1 MTSLSFDRVAHAYD
15 ATRGYPPGIDQHI
28 AIAIVDSIHAT
39 SETTILEVGVG
50 TGRIAFP
57 LASLGHT
64 YTGVDISE
72 NMVKQFATKLLHNGW
87 QEYQQAWGSLP
98 DENSVSA
105 HSVSRYSN
113 RAKSAA
119 IRLVLSDMTT
129 LPFRDASFD
138 VVLAVHVFQLV
149 DGWQH
154 ALLEVLRV
162 LRSGG
167 VFLHCWDEFV
177 NGEAWPV
184 GKTWGEIVRE
194 LGGETRRPGADERS
208 DVTAWLKEHGL
219 QPKEIP
225 VVQWEVTQTPREAL
239 EQVTR
244 RLWSS
249 TWVVQDD
256 IFAES
261 VVRLESWA
269 KDYFGDDIDRPF
281 KGTRQFVICKIEV
294 QIHA

>member
-1 MTSLSFDRVAHAYD
+1 MPSISFDRVAHAYD

-28 AIAIVDSIHAT
+28 AKAIVDAVHAT
-39 SETTILEVGVG
+39 SETSFMEVGVG

-57 LASLGHT
+57 LASLGHA

-72 NMVKQFATKLLHNGW
+72 NMVERFHNKLLQNGW

-98 DENSVSA
+98 DENGISI
-105 HSVSRYSN
+105 HPVSRFINS
-113 RAKSAA
+113 AKSASM
-119 IRLVLSDMTT
+119 RLVLSDMTA

-138 VVLAVHVFQLV
+138 VVLAVHVFHLV
-149 DGWQH
+149 DGWRQ
-154 ALLEVLRV
+154 ALLETLRV
-162 LRSGG
+162 IRFGG

-177 NGEAWPV
+177 NVKVWPV
-184 GKTWGEIVRE
+184 GETWGKIVHE
-194 LGGETRRPGADERS
+194 LGGEVKRPGTVERS
-208 DVTAWLKEHGL
+208 DVTAWLKEHAF
-219 QPKEIP
+219 QPQEIP

-249 TWVVQDD
+249 TWVVPDD
-256 IFAES
+256 IFAAS

-269 KDYFGDDIDRPF
+269 KDYFGADIDKPF
-281 KGTRQFVICKIEV
+281 KGTRQFVICKTEV
-294 QIHA
+294 

>member
-1 MTSLSFDRVAHAYD
+1 MPSISFDRVAHAYD

-28 AIAIVDSIHAT
+28 AKAIVDTVNAT
-39 SETTILEVGVG
+39 SETTFMEVGVG

-72 NMVKQFATKLLHNGW
+72 NMVKQLATKLLQNGW

-98 DENSVSA
+98 DEKDVGA
-105 HSVSRYSN
+105 HQVSRFRN
-113 RAKSAA
+113 RAKRASM
-119 IRLVLSDMTT
+119 RLILSDMTA
-129 LPFRDASFD
+129 LPFRQASFD
-138 VVLAVHVFQLV
+138 VVLAVHVFHLV
-149 DGWQH
+149 DGWQQ

-162 LRSGG
+162 LRPGG

-177 NGEAWPV
+177 NVEAWPV
-184 GKTWGEIVRE
+184 GETWGKIVRE
-194 LGGETRRPGADERS
+194 LGGEVKRPGASNRS
-208 DVTAWLKEHGL
+208 EVTVWLEEHGL
-219 QPKEIP
+219 QSQEIP
-225 VVQWEVTQTPREAL
+225 VEQWEVMQTPREAL

-249 TWVVQDD
+249 TWVVPDD
-256 IFAES
+256 IFAAS

-269 KDYFGDDIDRPF
+269 KDYFGAEIDKQF
-281 KGTRQFVICKIEV
+281 KGTRQFVICKTEV
-294 QIHA
+294 